1 MGLTGRTAKRAGAT
15 VGAVAVLSAVVLVTA
30 GGPGAPPASAA
41 ALTPFDGCDELR
53 SWFVSAA
60 SDSVGPYGLNTYGG
74 VPMAAMDSAGRATA
88 PMADEAASGLESA
101 PVGPGATGTN
111 VQQAGVDEPDLMKTH
126 GDRVVLV
133 RGDLLYVVDVSGVEP
148 RELGRLTLPQGS
160 ASELLLTP
168 NRALVLGNRWTA
180 AWPTEP
186 DGGPGGSGGSS
197 GSAGSEDSAADAPV
211 TSDGVAVGSA
221 QAPVSPDDAVVT
233 GKASA
238 PMIMPAEEPTTVLTV
253 VDLTDPAAP
262 VVAATHEVE
271 GGYLSARERDGV
283 ARVVLRSTPSLPFL
297 LPQSANAEAE
307 ALRHNR
313 ETIQEATAH
322 DWLPQRIVRD
332 ESGQVVETQP
342 MLACADVSH
351 PANPAGLGVLTV
363 LTLDMTA
370 PAPPTSVAV
379 AADGD
384 LVYASSERLYVATT
398 TGGWGGPVPLAAA
411 EPAMDMAFSGA
422 GVAAEAPAPSTTR
435 TQLHAFDV
443 SSRTTSAYVA
453 SGEVEGWLLGRWAMS
468 EYEGMLRVATTRGQP
483 WGGPEQAPGTDAAV
497 SVLEERGDELTV
509 IGSVGGLGKGEQVRG
524 VRWFG
529 DVATVVTFRQTDP
542 LYTVDLSVPTAPRVL
557 GELKVPGYSAYLHPL
572 GGGLLLG
579 VGQDADETGRVR
591 GAQMATFD
599 LSDLAAPTRVDT
611 SVQPDSWTDVESDS
625 RQFTYLPDVRTA
637 VVPISDQA
645 GSALWAVRVEPD
657 GSLSTAGRW
666 DVGRDGWL
674 VRALPVAGQRL
685 LALTESSWG
694 AEVSLLSVPDLSE
707 GASTTLR

>member
-1 MGLTGRTAKRAGAT
+1 MGLTGMAAKRAGAT

-30 GGPGAPPASAA
+30 GGPGAPSASAA
-41 ALTPFDGCDELR
+41 ALTPFDGCDPLR
-53 SWFVSAA
+53 SWFASAA
-60 SDSVGPYGLNTYGG
+60 SEAVGPYGLNAYGG
-74 VPMAAMDSAGRATA
+74 VPTAAMESAGRASA
-88 PMADEAASGLESA
+88 PMADQAASGLEAA

-111 VQQAGVDEPDLMKTH
+111 VQEAGVDEPDLMKTD

-133 RGDLLYVVDVSGVEP
+133 RGDRLYVLDVSGAEP
-148 RELGRLTLPQGS
+148 REMGRLTLPQGS

-180 AWPTEP
+180 VWPTEP
-186 DGGPGGSGGSS
+186 DGGPGGSGGSAS
-197 GSAGSEDSAADAPV
+197 SAGSAEDAPV
-211 TSDGVAVGSA
+211 TSDDVAVA
-221 QAPVSPDDAVVT
+221 DR
-233 GKASA
+233 ASA
-238 PMIMPAEEPTTVLTV
+238 SMPVIAEEPTTVLTV

-313 ETIQEATAH
+313 ATIQEATAQ

-332 ESGQVVETQP
+332 DSGQVVETQP
-342 MLACADVSH
+342 LLACADVSH
-351 PANPAGLGVLTV
+351 PAKPAGLGVLTV

-370 PAPPTSVAV
+370 ASSPTSVAV

-411 EPAMDMAFSGA
+411 EPAVDLAPAGA
-422 GVAAEAPAPSTTR
+422 GAAAVAPPTPSTTR

-443 SSRTTSAYVA
+443 SSRTTSAYIA

-483 WGGPEQAPGTDAAV
+483 WGGADQAPGTDAAV
-497 SVLEERGDELTV
+497 SVLEERGDELIL

-542 LYTVDLSVPTAPRVL
+542 LYTVDLSTPTAPRVL

-572 GGGLLLG
+572 GDGLLLG
-579 VGQDADETGRVR
+579 VGQDADETGQVR
-591 GAQMATFD
+591 GAQMSTFD

-611 SVQPDSWTDVESDS
+611 SVLPESWTDVEGDS
-625 RQFTYLPDVRTA
+625 RQFTYLPDLRTA

-645 GSALWAVRVEPD
+645 GSALWAVRVGPD
-657 GSLSTAGRW
+657 GGLSAAGRW

-685 LALTESSWG
+685 LALTEHSGG
-694 AEVSLLSVPDLSE
+694 AEVSLLSAADLSE